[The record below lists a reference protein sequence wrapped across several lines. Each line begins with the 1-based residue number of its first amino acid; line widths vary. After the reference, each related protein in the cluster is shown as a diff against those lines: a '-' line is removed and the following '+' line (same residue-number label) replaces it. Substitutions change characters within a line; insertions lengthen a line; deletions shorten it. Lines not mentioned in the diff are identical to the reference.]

1 MCETAFTYELVDALA
16 AVASTAHGAAMLQC
30 QPAWACPGHINA
42 CEGGSR
48 RAPAIR
54 KFVVRKKLAALAAA
68 TRRRHL
74 PFWRKRRIANP
85 DWVVTVKPT
94 PRDARR
100 LLSGHIQNTGKS
112 PKSHYR
118 VSVAVDGKGTGLV
131 CWNIMIGYIL
141 TEDVAHV
148 VSRAMN

>member
-1 MCETAFTYELVDALA
+1 AHMCETAFIYELVDALA

-30 QPAWACPGHINA
+30 KPAWACPGNINA

-54 KFVVRKKLAALAAA
+54 KFAPRGQCEPGLLLLH
-68 TRRRHL
+68 RWHL
-74 PFWRKRRIANP
+74 PFWQKRRIANP
-85 DWVVTVKPT
+85 DWVVTVEPT

-118 VSVAVDGKGTGLV
+118 ASVAVDGKGTGLV
-131 CWNIMIGYIL
+131 W
-141 TEDVAHV
+141 
-148 VSRAMN
+148 